1 MKRTFP
7 LRPALLLPLALALA
21 CERGRRG
28 DDPVVEAEVCDA
40 PSSPPRQL
48 RLLTRREY
56 NRTVEDLF
64 GGGSGA
70 SCDDDA
76 DCDIAT
82 ESCSGGACLADPC
95 TLHTFVFD
103 PNGASVGRVHVA
115 GTFNGW
121 PGTEAAGGW
130 PMEYIAELGL
140 WVTKRALDEGQHQY
154 KFVVDEST
162 WVHDT
167 ANGVTV
173 DDGYGGYNS
182 VLNLECGDA
191 EQLAAEF
198 PSETRPKGFGY
209 DNHAASAIVSATHV
223 EMYLRAAETL
233 SERALRDLP
242 SILACDPDELGETAC
257 LTTLIEDFGRRAWRR
272 PLTAAQVER
281 LLTRALAEDSFEDGV
296 AVVIQALLTSPYFLY
311 RSELGQGA
319 AGGVYVLTD
328 HEIAAALSYTL
339 WGTTP
344 DEALLAAADAGE
356 LRTAEQRDAA
366 ARRLLADPRAR
377 AHLQDFAVMWL
388 EIESNETASKASW
401 VEDDFP
407 ALREDMEAEVR
418 AFFEHVV
425 FDGAGTVD
433 SLLTSR
439 TTYVDADLAEL
450 YGLTGVSGQS
460 LEEVTLPD
468 GQRGGVLGLGAV
480 LAATSHSD
488 SSSPILRG
496 LFVRERL
503 LCQPLGTPPADVP
516 AIPEIASDATT
527 RERFEQ
533 HTSDPVCAS
542 CHQYIDP
549 VGFGFEAYDAVGRYR
564 EEEGGKAVDAS
575 GDMVDVELMG
585 AGTHAPFFTLGE
597 LGGILAESDAAQ
609 VCFTRNVW
617 RFTMG
622 FEEESGD
629 LCAIEAL
636 TAESA
641 DVQDLLIQLITSP
654 EFVQREQR

>member
-1 MKRTFP
+1 MKRP
-7 LRPALLLPLALALA
+7 SSLRAALLLPLALALA
-21 CERGRRG
+21 CERGRGG
-28 DDPVVEAEVCDA
+28 DDPDDDGEVCEA
-40 PSSPPRQL
+40 ASSPPRQL

-64 GGGSGA
+64 SGGSGA
-70 SCDDDA
+70 ACDDDA

-103 PNGASVGRVHVA
+103 PQGASYGRVHVA

-121 PGTEAAGGW
+121 PGTESAGGW
-130 PMEYIAELGL
+130 PMEYVAGLDL

-191 EQLAAEF
+191 ESPAAAF
-198 PSETRPKGFGY
+198 PSETRPKGYGY
-209 DNHAASAIVSATHV
+209 DNHAASAIVSSTHV
-223 EMYLRAAETL
+223 EMYLRAAEAL
-233 SERALRDLP
+233 SERVLRDPSAVLP
-242 SILACDPDELGETAC
+242 CDPDTIGEEAC
-257 LTTLIEDFGRRAWRR
+257 LTALIEGFGRRAWRR
-272 PLTAAQVER
+272 PLTDAQVER
-281 LLTRALAEDSFEDGV
+281 LLTRALAEDSFDDGV
-296 AVVIQALLTSPYFLY
+296 ALVVQALLTSPYFLY
-311 RSELGQGA
+311 RSELGEGG
-319 AGGVYVLTD
+319 AGGFYVLTD

-344 DEALLAAADAGE
+344 DEALLDAADAGE
-356 LRTAEQRDAA
+356 LRTAEQREAA

-439 TTYVDADLAEL
+439 TTFVDADLAEL
-450 YGLTGVSGQS
+450 YGLTGVTGQS
-460 LEEVTLPD
+460 LQEVTLPD

-480 LAATSHSD
+480 LSATSHSD

-516 AIPEIASDATT
+516 AIPEIDEDATT

-564 EEEGGKAVDAS
+564 EEEGGKPVDAS
-575 GDMVDVELMG
+575 GDMVDVETMG

-609 VCFTRNVW
+609 TCFTRNVW

-622 FEEESGD
+622 VEEETGD

-636 TAESA
+636 TAQSA
-641 DVQDLLIQLITSP
+641 DVQDLLIQLVTSP